1 MDKDRNSDIGL
12 KVVKT
17 SILGNCVCPTLG
29 I

>member
-17 SILGNCVCPTLG
+17 PILENCVCPALG